1 MFNKMKN
8 SFLILVILF
17 SCKAN
22 RREVSIYS
30 KPTVINTDAI
40 DHSQD
45 DLLEW
50 SMKLTPAERDS
61 FVKYFFYSNK
71 EIQTI
76 KETIEIQKSR
86 EIKR

>member
-1 MFNKMKN
+1 MRNAFMILL
-8 SFLILVILF
+8 FLF
-17 SCKAN
+17 ACRAN
-22 RREVSIYS
+22 RREVSIYT
-30 KPTVINTDAI
+30 KPTVINIDDV

-86 EIKR
+86 EIKRE

>member
-1 MFNKMKN
+1 MKN
-8 SFLILVILF
+8 SFLILLVLLG
-17 SCKAN
+17 CKTN

-30 KPTVINTDAI
+30 KPTVINTNEI

-50 SMKLTPAERDS
+50 SKKLTPSERDS

-71 EIQTI
+71 EIHAI
-76 KETIEIQKSR
+76 KETIDIQKAR
-86 EIKR
+86 DIKRE

>member
-1 MFNKMKN
+1 MKN
-8 SFLILVILF
+8 SFLILLLLLG
-17 SCKAN
+17 CKTY

-30 KPTVINTDAI
+30 KPTVINTDEI

-50 SMKLTPAERDS
+50 SKKLTPAERDS

-71 EIQTI
+71 EIQAI
-76 KETIEIQKSR
+76 KETIDIQKGLD
-86 EIKR
+86 IKRE